1 MQSLGV
7 KTWGAHNSSRNSVG
21 DAACLGLVSV
31 LKPANWK
38 WLNRPEWLT

>member
-7 KTWGAHNSSRNSVG
+7 KTWGAHDSGRNSGG
-21 DAACLGLVSV
+21 DAPCLGLVSV

-38 WLNRPEWLT
+38 WLKT